1 MSEVSK
7 KRGRVDLSC
16 YKGELWALLAALGYA
31 LSSLFA
37 RVAVRDYPLNFMMGA
52 SVRALP
58 TFLFALYMVWRLSNR
73 PEKTVS
79 PFSDWRLVA
88 MLVGYGL
95 LTFLL
100 GNPLLLRALQLGGV
114 LIATPVAGTQSLWA
128 TLLAAVFLGQ
138 VLNGRMIGGILVSIS
153 GILLLTLGQNPGSA
167 VSSQWLLA
175 VPFALVTALSWASSG
190 VLMTGTLRRGVNRFH
205 SLAIATGSG
214 ILALNIYLPITGQI
228 GAYAE
233 TPLAIHGAM
242 LVAGLLNAVA
252 LVSITSALVHTSIA
266 TATTLNSLQIAL
278 GPLLAWV
285 FLGEQLGVVTGLGAL
300 LVAGGA
306 IFVQQAAARAR
317 GGANGKAGKC
327 QSQLEGVAG

>member
-1 MSEVSK
+1 LAEVSK
-7 KRGRVDLSC
+7 KKGRVDLSC
-16 YKGELWALLAALGYA
+16 YKGELWALSAAVGYGV
-31 LSSLFA
+31 SSLFA
-37 RVAVRDYPLNFMMGA
+37 RVAVRDYPLNFVMGA

-58 TFLFALYMVWRLSNR
+58 TFLFALFMTWRLSKR

-114 LIATPVAGTQSLWA
+114 LIATPVSGTQSLWA
-128 TLLAAVFLGQ
+128 ALLAAVFLGQ
-138 VLNGRMIGGILVSIS
+138 ALNGRMLGGILVSIG
-153 GILLLTLGQNPGSA
+153 GIVLLTLGQNPDSA

-190 VLMTGTLRRGVNRFH
+190 VLMTSTLKRGVDRFH
-205 SLAIATGSG
+205 SLALAVGSG
-214 ILALNIYLPITGQI
+214 ILLLNITLIVTGQM
-228 GAYAE
+228 GSYAE
-233 TPLAIHGAM
+233 TPLTIHGAM
-242 LVAGLLNAVA
+242 LVAGLLNALA
-252 LVSITSALVHTSIA
+252 LVSITSALLHTSVA

-278 GPLLAWV
+278 GPLLAWI
-285 FLGEQLGVVTGLGAL
+285 FLGEQLSLVTALGAC

-306 IFVQQAAARAR
+306 VFVQRAASSTR
-317 GGANGKAGKC
+317 GVESGRPAGC
-327 QSQLEGVAG
+327 DPQPDGVDK